1 MLKSSVFLHPG
12 GINQC
17 FIVISVGD
25 VAIRKLVPNHELVWQ
40 LAQSY
45 HQSVSQGISETN
57 LTTASRVP
65 PSSMGLSMGCSPFP
79 APSTSSTQ
87 LGDSLPESGT
97 FGSHLVGN
105 RIQVSRDADYDGS
118 PNLGSSW
125 GRSSHTTPI
134 ITTASTFT
142 TPSVGT
148 ASFSSSWVT
157 GPTLEDSAL
166 KQELPRSGR
175 SLQGN
180 WLAYWQYEIGLN
192 QQDPHFHF
200 HQIRLQSFLGH
211 SGTTKCLA
219 PLAGEDY
226 FLSGSKD
233 KTVKLW
239 PLYNHGD
246 GTQEVEPRLTY
257 NDHRKSVFYVGQL
270 EASQE
275 VVSCDGSVHLW
286 DQYTGKRKSRLIYS
300 AHDYNCASI
309 KLFMLLEDA
318 RLKWVK
324 RKLLYCL
331 NTLYLSSS
339 GKQIRSYEAVD
350 GKNPIT
356 AVTTMPAPHCSVV
369 FGSAD
374 SVLRFIDPRKP
385 GLQVAISLSKLIP
398 LSPYPKSCIHQLSII
413 TMISKHVLL
422 VSTVELFQP

>member
-1 MLKSSVFLHPG
+1 MDPL
-12 GINQC
+12 
-17 FIVISVGD
+17 
-25 VAIRKLVPNHELVWQ
+25 
-40 LAQSY
+40 
-45 HQSVSQGISETN
+45 
-57 LTTASRVP
+57 P
-65 PSSMGLSMGCSPFP
+65 PSGFGRRVDCSTFSSL
-79 APSTSSTQ
+79 STSSTLQ
-87 LGDSLPESGT
+87 GDLLPESGT

-105 RIQVSRDADYDGS
+105 RIQVSRDTDYGGCS
-118 PNLGSSW
+118 NVGLNHPW
-125 GRSSHTTPI
+125 GRSGHTTPI

-142 TPSVGT
+142 TPSTGA

-157 GPTLEDSAL
+157 SPTPEDSVL
-166 KQELPRSGR
+166 KQELPRSSR

-246 GTQEVEPRLTY
+246 GTQDVEPRLTY

-275 VVSCDGSVHLW
+275 VVSCDGTVHLW
-286 DQYTGKRKSRLIYS
+286 DQYTGREMNCS
-300 AHDYNCASI
+300 A
-309 KLFMLLEDA
+309 LLHTSSTVSFS
-318 RLKWVK
+318 LNISFY
-324 RKLLYCL
+324 LLYI
-331 NTLYLSSS
+331 
-339 GKQIRSYEAVD
+339 GKQIRLHETVD

-356 AVTTMPAPHCSVV
+356 AVTTMPAPHSSVV
-369 FGSAD
+369 YGSAD

-385 GLQVAISLSKLIP
+385 GLQVTISIYLLRPSL
-398 LSPYPKSCIHQLSII
+398 YI
-413 TMISKHVLL
+413 TH
-422 VSTVELFQP
+422 ELFFITVF

>member
-1 MLKSSVFLHPG
+1 MFCLVASDNLKGSSCICTHFCSKRNCKYIDVVTVFLTLQLDSAPRRVVGEVTVVDVCTPEESNVTYELGVLEELQTVFNPEMAHASYIPFYCLIGRKCQIQNTVSGRKWTVSSVLKSSIFLHPG

-45 HQSVSQGISETN
+45 HQSVSQGIPETN
-57 LTTASRVP
+57 LTTVSRVP
-65 PSSMGLSMGCSPFP
+65 PSSVGLSSGFARRVGCSPFP

-166 KQELPRSGR
+166 KQDLPRSGR

-275 VVSCDGSVHLW
+275 VVSCDGSIHLW
-286 DQYTGKRKSRLIYS
+286 DQYTGKRNQ
-300 AHDYNCASI
+300 D
-309 KLFMLLEDA
+309 
-318 RLKWVK
+318 
-324 RKLLYCL
+324 
-331 NTLYLSSS
+331 
-339 GKQIRSYEAVD
+339 
-350 GKNPIT
+350 
-356 AVTTMPAPHCSVV
+356 
-369 FGSAD
+369 
-374 SVLRFIDPRKP
+374 
-385 GLQVAISLSKLIP
+385 
-398 LSPYPKSCIHQLSII
+398 
-413 TMISKHVLL
+413 
-422 VSTVELFQP
+422 

>member
-1 MLKSSVFLHPG
+1 MLKSIICLTL
-12 GINQC
+12 
-17 FIVISVGD
+17 ISEGD

-45 HQSVSQGISETN
+45 HPGVSQESPEVN
-57 LTTASRVP
+57 LTTASRVEP
-65 PSSMGLSMGCSPFP
+65 PSSSMGLSSGFRRVGCNPFP
-79 APSTSSTQ
+79 APSTGSSL

-105 RIQVSRDADYDGS
+105 RIQVSQDTDYESS
-118 PNLGSSW
+118 PNMGLANSW
-125 GRSSHTTPI
+125 GRSSHTSPI
-134 ITTASTFT
+134 ITTASSFT
-142 TPSVGT
+142 TPSLGT
-148 ASFSSSWVT
+148 ASFSSSSWVT
-157 GPTLEDSAL
+157 GSTLEESAL

-246 GTQEVEPRLTY
+246 GTKEVEPRLTY

-270 EASQE
+270 ETSQQA
-275 VVSCDGSVHLW
+275 VSCDGTVHLW
-286 DQYTGKRKSRLIYS
+286 DQYTGKRDQAQCVAAPFY
-300 AHDYNCASI
+300 HFASI
-309 KLFMLLEDA
+309 K
-318 RLKWVK
+318 
-324 RKLLYCL
+324 
-331 NTLYLSSS
+331 
-339 GKQIRSYEAVD
+339 
-350 GKNPIT
+350 
-356 AVTTMPAPHCSVV
+356 
-369 FGSAD
+369 
-374 SVLRFIDPRKP
+374 
-385 GLQVAISLSKLIP
+385 
-398 LSPYPKSCIHQLSII
+398 
-413 TMISKHVLL
+413 
-422 VSTVELFQP
+422 

>member
-1 MLKSSVFLHPG
+1 M
-12 GINQC
+12 
-17 FIVISVGD
+17 
-25 VAIRKLVPNHELVWQ
+25 AIRKLVPNHKLVWQ
-40 LAQSY
+40 LVQSH
-45 HQSVSQGISETN
+45 HQRVSQGSQETN
-57 LTTASRVP
+57 VTASSRVDI
-65 PSSMGLSMGCSPFP
+65 PSSSVGLSTGFGRRVGGNPFP
-79 APSTSSTQ
+79 APSNTSSQ
-87 LGDSLPESGT
+87 LADLVPESGT

-105 RIQVSRDADYDGS
+105 RIQVSQDTDYDSS
-118 PNLGSSW
+118 PNLGNSW
-125 GRSSHTTPI
+125 GRSSHTTSI
-134 ITTASTFT
+134 AASSFN
-142 TPSVGT
+142 TPSAGT

-157 GPTLEDSAL
+157 GSTLEESAL
-166 KQELPRSGR
+166 KQELPRSNR

-246 GTQEVEPRLTY
+246 GTKEVEPRLTY
-257 NDHRKSVFYVGQL
+257 NDHRKSIFYVGQL
-270 EASQE
+270 ETSQE
-275 VVSCDGSVHLW
+275 IVSCDGTVHLW
-286 DQYTGKRKSRLIYS
+286 DQYTGKDPPRCNS
-300 AHDYNCASI
+300 ALSSDEISFSNFI
-309 KLFMLLEDA
+309 LNFLL
-318 RLKWVK
+318 
-324 RKLLYCL
+324 
-331 NTLYLSSS
+331 SS

-356 AVTTMPAPHCSVV
+356 AVNTMPAPHCSVV

-385 GLQVAISLSKLIP
+385 GLQVVISLSE
-398 LSPYPKSCIHQLSII
+398 LSLSR
-413 TMISKHVLL
+413 T
-422 VSTVELFQP
+422 TPTNY

>member
-1 MLKSSVFLHPG
+1 MVHRNNYSFCIFP
-12 GINQC
+12 
-17 FIVISVGD
+17 GD

-45 HQSVSQGISETN
+45 HQSVSQVSPGTA
-57 LTTASRVP
+57 ASRVDLPP
-65 PSSMGLSMGCSPFP
+65 PSAGVSSVFGRRVGGSPFP
-79 APSTSSTQ
+79 APSSNSSQ

-105 RIQVSRDADYDGS
+105 RIQVSRDIDFDGS
-118 PNLGSSW
+118 STLGLASSW
-125 GRSSHTTPI
+125 GRSSHITPI
-134 ITTASTFT
+134 ITTSSTFT
-142 TPSVGT
+142 TSSAGT

-157 GPTLEDSAL
+157 DPTPEDSAL

-275 VVSCDGSVHLW
+275 VVSCDGTVHLW
-286 DQYTGKRKSRLIYS
+286 DQYTGESDEHNTSSPTFKSFFR
-300 AHDYNCASI
+300 
-309 KLFMLLEDA
+309 
-318 RLKWVK
+318 VK
-324 RKLLYCL
+324 IWYWNICEK
-331 NTLYLSSS
+331 
-339 GKQIRSYEAVD
+339 
-350 GKNPIT
+350 
-356 AVTTMPAPHCSVV
+356 
-369 FGSAD
+369 
-374 SVLRFIDPRKP
+374 
-385 GLQVAISLSKLIP
+385 
-398 LSPYPKSCIHQLSII
+398 
-413 TMISKHVLL
+413 
-422 VSTVELFQP
+422 

>member
-1 MLKSSVFLHPG
+1 M
-12 GINQC
+12 
-17 FIVISVGD
+17 
-25 VAIRKLVPNHELVWQ
+25 AIPKLFPNHELVWQ

-45 HQSVSQGISETN
+45 HHSLSQGSPETN
-57 LTTASRVP
+57 LTAASRVELP
-65 PSSMGLSMGCSPFP
+65 PSSIGLSSGFARRAGCSPFP
-79 APSTSSTQ
+79 APLTSSTQ

-105 RIQVSRDADYDGS
+105 RIQVSCDTDYDS
-118 PNLGSSW
+118 SLNLGLANSW
-125 GRSSHTTPI
+125 GRSSHTNPI

-142 TPSVGT
+142 TPSVGKV
-148 ASFSSSWVT
+148 SSSSSWVT
-157 GPTLEDSAL
+157 DPSLEVSAL

-246 GTQEVEPRLTY
+246 GTQEVDPRLTY

-275 VVSCDGSVHLW
+275 VVSCDGTVHLW
-286 DQYTGKRKSRLIYS
+286 DQYTGNRHQAQCIS
-300 AHDYNCASI
+300 ARD
-309 KLFMLLEDA
+309 
-318 RLKWVK
+318 
-324 RKLLYCL
+324 
-331 NTLYLSSS
+331 
-339 GKQIRSYEAVD
+339 
-350 GKNPIT
+350 
-356 AVTTMPAPHCSVV
+356 
-369 FGSAD
+369 
-374 SVLRFIDPRKP
+374 
-385 GLQVAISLSKLIP
+385 
-398 LSPYPKSCIHQLSII
+398 
-413 TMISKHVLL
+413 
-422 VSTVELFQP
+422 